1 MQPADHRGLHW
12 QHAAIEREA
21 LFDACDRFLT
31 GATTAARAE
40 ADTSTRHAT
49 CPDCG
54 QQLGHR
60 YRRWRGAILCCPQ
73 CPWEEP
79 LS

>member
-1 MQPADHRGLHW
+1 MQPVDHRGLHW

-31 GATTAARAE
+31 EATTTARAE
-40 ADTSTRHAT
+40 ADTSTRRAT

-54 QQLGHR
+54 HQLGHQ
-60 YRRWRGAILCCPQ
+60 YRRWRGAILSCPQ